1 MKQKL
6 SKVPVLRGSTQQQ
19 VDQLKNHMNT
29 LVDELTRVLDA
40 KDAEI
45 ERMRKEVRGNERK
58 R

>member
-1 MKQKL
+1 MKNKL

-29 LVDELTRVLDA
+29 LVDELTRALDA

-45 ERMRKEVRGNERK
+45 ERLKKEVRAHEK
-58 R
+58 K